1 MHLNYGDYI
10 VYIDES
16 GDHGM
21 GRIDPGYPIFVLAC
35 CIFKKNA
42 YINRLV
48 PALHGFKFRHFGHDG
63 IILHEREI
71 RKDEGLF
78 LSSAVLSGKSVSL
91 KNLPRLLPGFH
102 SPSSRQ

>member
-1 MHLNYGDYI
+1 LTKAAI
-10 VYIDES
+10 TAWAALIRAIRS
-16 GDHGM
+16 LCW
-21 GRIDPGYPIFVLAC
+21 PAAFQ
-35 CIFKKNA
+35 KNA